1 MRVLVIGASGQVGRA
16 LCAAF
21 ASRHTVVPASHQHVE
36 AGQQPVDLGD
46 GASIARL
53 WRDVRPELALLAGGM
68 CNVDGCEL
76 EPDACRRV
84 NVAGTQALAHEAQA
98 TGATVVFFSTD
109 HVFDGSRDIYRE
121 TDPVAPMNVYSE
133 SKVQAEEILRWCLP
147 ERHLILRTS
156 GVYGCDAYRRNFV
169 LRLIDRIR
177 RREPVT
183 VPEDQWGSPTYA
195 EDLAGAALV
204 LVTRGQTGTFHATS
218 PDFVSRL
225 GFARRICQHFDLDS
239 SLIVP
244 RATSSLG
251 QAARRALKVRLDC
264 RKLDEAGV
272 DPFQTIDAGL
282 DRLRAAFESV
292 AERQ

>member
-21 ASRHTVVPASHQHVE
+21 ASPHAVVPASHQHVE
-36 AGQQPVDLGD
+36 AGQQPIDLGD

-53 WRDVRPELALLAGGM
+53 WRDVQPELVLLAGGM
-68 CNVDGCEL
+68 CNVDGCEI
-76 EPDACRRV
+76 EPDVCRRV
-84 NVAGTQALAHEAQA
+84 NVAGTQAIAREAQA

-109 HVFDGSRDIYRE
+109 HVFDGSCDINRE

-133 SKVQAEEILRWCLP
+133 SKVQAEEILRRCLP
-147 ERHLILRTS
+147 GRHVILRTS
-156 GVYGCDAYRRNFV
+156 GVYGCDAHRRNFV

-177 RREPVT
+177 RGEPVT
-183 VPEDQWGSPTYA
+183 VPENQWGSPTFA
-195 EDLAGAALV
+195 EDLAGATLA

-218 PDFVSRL
+218 PDFVSRVT
-225 GFARRICQHFDLDS
+225 FARRICERFELDP

-251 QAARRALKVRLDC
+251 QAARRPLKVRLDC
-264 RKLDEAGV
+264 RKLAEAGV
-272 DPFQTIDAGL
+272 EPFQTIDAGL
-282 DRLRAAFESV
+282 RRLRASLESV
-292 AERQ
+292 AERH